1 MKALLLKTAFLLL
14 PIMGFSQFG
23 VPQTVY
29 DPAAAANMGKQ
40 IATSAEQLNQFQ
52 KSLEY
57 LKKAEDK
64 LNQVNG
70 YVRNMKDLNDIK
82 NMYAESISMSQKIRV
97 GIPRM
102 KNVRAQKL
110 MTSNV
115 TNIVTSL
122 NDSINFI
129 TKILSSNFFS
139 MTDTERM
146 DLIKKEK
153 SKVFLRK
160 SQLAS
165 YLN

>member
-64 LNQVNG
+64 LNQVSG
-70 YVRNMKDLNDIK
+70 YVRNMEDLNEIK
-82 NMYAESISMSQKIRV
+82 EMYAESISMTSKIRAQLPS
-97 GIPRM
+97 I
-102 KNVRAQKL
+102 KNPNTKIL
-110 MTSNV
+110 
-115 TNIVTSL
+115 VTSQLTDIVKNL
-122 NDSINFI
+122 NGSINFI

-139 MTDTERM
+139 MSDKERM
-146 DLIKKEK
+146 ELIDEER
-153 SKVFLRK
+153 SKILINRSK
-160 SQLAS
+160 LAA
-165 YLN
+165 YF